1 MMNQLMVRKMS
12 QKKTIYSNEPLAH
25 SARKDVASQS
35 YKAHIERV
43 TQIATDNAQR
53 AAKYLQGDREFFIES
68 VRAAALN
75 HDLGKLDE
83 ENQRVL
89 MNSPRDR
96 LAVFHEDAGTAR
108 LLELKRF
115 ESSLLAFSHHR
126 GLPSIVREYER
137 GGEKLFLR
145 DQRII
150 ERTNEKVVTRTNEKL
165 REYCAQHDEIIG
177 QTVSSLPSSKLMWS
191 GLTRRIALSCLV
203 DGDHTD
209 TAEHYGN
216 EKPND
221 PPLLKAQERL
231 VALDNYVKNLA
242 RDDERELLRN
252 KIREEIYLTC
262 RNAQTNEGMLACD
275 SPVGTGK
282 TTAVMAHLLKT
293 AAAKGLRRVFVVL
306 PYTNII
312 KQSVNTYRKALTLHG
327 EMPAEVVAEHH
338 HQADF
343 ESREFRHLA
352 QLWNSPVIVTT
363 AVQFFETLGSCK
375 PSRLRKLHE
384 LAGSAILID
393 EAHAAIPAWLW
404 PQMLLWLRELVKDWG
419 CHIVFASGSLVRF
432 WELEDF
438 TQSPAFLPELV
449 SEESR
454 ASALSFETK
463 RVIYRTH
470 EELLT
475 LESLT
480 NFVLGKPGPR
490 LLILNTVQSAA
501 VVAKAI
507 KERAGSEAIY
517 HLSTALCPADR
528 DIIIEKIKERLKSTA
543 DKSWTL
549 VATSCVEAGMDFS
562 FRTAFRESCGLV
574 NLIQIGGRVNRS
586 GKTQH
591 EAAEVWDFRVL
602 DPKMTLHPAFETSR
616 AILDEMFKENKVD
629 ALFATEAM
637 RREIR
642 RETVQTESEELQIKE
657 RKKDYP
663 KVAELCRVIVSDTR
677 TVIID
682 LDVVEAIETRQPIT
696 RNDVMRRSVQI
707 WAKKLDK
714 LPIKPIRGR
723 KELFAWAGKYDPDFL
738 GYMSG
743 VLDIG
748 DFLAHII

>member
-1 MMNQLMVRKMS
+1 MS
-12 QKKTIYSNEPLAH
+12 QQKTINNNEPLAH
-25 SARKDVASQS
+25 SARKDVAAQS
-35 YKAHIERV
+35 YKTHIERV

-53 AAKYLQGDREFFIES
+53 AAKYLQGDREFFVES

-89 MNSPRDR
+89 MNSPRER

-126 GLPSIVREYER
+126 GLPSIIHEARDGQEM
-137 GGEKLFLR
+137 FLR
-145 DQRII
+145 DR
-150 ERTNEKVVTRTNEKL
+150 RVVARTNEKL
-165 REYCAQHDEIIG
+165 REYCAQHDEVIG
-177 QTVSSLPSSKLMWS
+177 QTVSSLPSSKFVWS

-221 PPLLKAQERL
+221 PSPLRAQERL
-231 VALDNYVKNLA
+231 VALDSYVKNLA
-242 RDDERELLRN
+242 INDERESLRN
-252 KIREEIYLTC
+252 KIREEIYLAC
-262 RNAQTNEGMLACD
+262 RNAQTDVGMLACD

-282 TTAVMAHLLKT
+282 TTAIMAHLLKS
-293 AAAKGLRRVFVVL
+293 AAAKDLRHVFVVL

-312 KQSVNTYRKALTLHG
+312 KQSVNIYRKALTLPG

-393 EAHAAIPAWLW
+393 EAHAAISAWLW

-432 WELEDF
+432 WELKDF
-438 TQSPAFLPELV
+438 TQSPAPLPELV
-449 SEESR
+449 SEEIR
-454 ASALSFETK
+454 ASALSFEMK
-463 RVIYRTH
+463 RVTYRTH
-470 EELLT
+470 EGLLN

-480 NFVLGKPGPR
+480 NFVLEKPGPR

-501 VVAKAI
+501 VVANEI
-507 KERAGSEAIY
+507 KKRSGSQTVY

-528 DIIIEKIKERLKSTA
+528 DSIIKKIKERLKNNA
-543 DKSWTL
+543 DSNWTL

-562 FRTAFRESCGLV
+562 FCTAFRESCGLV

-586 GKTQH
+586 GELQY

-602 DPKMTLHPAFETSR
+602 DPKMTLHPSFETSR
-616 AILDEMFKENKVD
+616 VILDEMFGENKVD
-629 ALFATEAM
+629 ALFATEAI

-642 RETVQTESEELQIKE
+642 RETVQKESEELKNKE

-663 KVAELCRVIVSDTR
+663 IVAELCRVIVSDTR

-682 LDVVEAIETRQPIT
+682 PHVVEAIENRQPIQ
-696 RNDVMRRSVQI
+696 RNDVMRHSVQI
-707 WAKKLDK
+707 WAKKLEK
-714 LPIKPIRGR
+714 LPVKPIRGK
-723 KELFAWAGKYDPDFL
+723 KELLAWTGKYDPNFL

-743 VLDIG
+743 VLDAG
-748 DFLAHII
+748 DVLAHII

>member
-1 MMNQLMVRKMS
+1 MS
-12 QKKTIYSNEPLAH
+12 QKRTINSNEPLAH
-25 SARKDVASQS
+25 SARKDVAAQS

-43 TQIATDNAQR
+43 TQIATGNAQR

-68 VRAAALN
+68 VRVAALN

-89 MNSPRDR
+89 LNSSRDR
-96 LAVFHEDAGTAR
+96 LVVFHEDAGTAR

-126 GLPSIVREYER
+126 GLPSIAHEARDGQEM
-137 GGEKLFLR
+137 FLR
-145 DQRII
+145 DR
-150 ERTNEKVVTRTNEKL
+150 RVAARTNEKL
-165 REYCAQHDEIIG
+165 RDYCAQHDEIIG
-177 QTVSSLPSSKLMWS
+177 QTVSSLPSPKFVWS

-221 PPLLKAQERL
+221 PPPLKAQERL
-231 VALDNYVKNLA
+231 AALDNYVKNLA
-242 RDDERELLRN
+242 SDDERELLRN
-252 KIREEIYLTC
+252 KIRGEIYLAC
-262 RNAQTNEGMLACD
+262 RNARTNEGMLACD
-275 SPVGTGK
+275 SPVGAGK
-282 TTAVMAHLLKT
+282 TTAIMAHLLNT
-293 AAAKGLRRVFVVL
+293 AAAKDLRRVFVVL

-312 KQSVNTYRKALTLHG
+312 KQSVNTYRKALTLPG
-327 EMPAEVVAEHH
+327 EIPAEVVAEHH

-363 AVQFFETLGSCK
+363 AVQFFETLGSCR

-404 PQMLLWLRELVKDWG
+404 PQMLSWLRELVKDWG

-438 TQSPAFLPELV
+438 TQSPASLPELV
-449 SEESR
+449 SEEIR

-463 RVIYRTH
+463 RVTYRTY
-470 EELLT
+470 EELLN
-475 LESLT
+475 LESLVD
-480 NFVLGKPGPR
+480 FVLEKPGPR

-501 VVAKAI
+501 VVANEI
-507 KERAGSEAIY
+507 KKRAGGQAVY

-528 DIIIEKIKERLKSTA
+528 DAVVEKIKERLKNTA
-543 DKSWTL
+543 DKTWTL

-586 GKTQH
+586 AEPQY

-616 AILDEMFKENKVD
+616 AILDEMFRENKVD

-642 RETVQTESEELQIKE
+642 RETVQNESEELQIKE
-657 RKKDYP
+657 RKRDYP
-663 KVAELCRVIVSDTR
+663 KVAELCRVIASDTR
-677 TVIID
+677 TVIVD
-682 LDVVEAIETRQPIT
+682 PHVVEAIENRQPIA
-696 RNDVMRRSVQI
+696 RNDLMRGSVQI

-714 LPIKPIRGR
+714 LSTIRPICG
-723 KELFAWAGKYDPDFL
+723 KEELLAWTGKYDPDFL

-743 VLDIG
+743 VLDNG
-748 DFLAHII
+748 DFLSNII